1 MKNRGICLML
11 KLFRSRAG
19 FAMLEFVINFIIIA
33 VVLGTIFSI
42 AVFMNAYI
50 KAMIMTRNMVVRPIE
65 LYGGFSSD
73 IVGRRIGIIEEGGE
87 PLPNSFI
94 GQMNKEKFK
103 DVEIM
108 VMAYPRGREEEGVE
122 LTPSDDNK
130 IVQLRTPIKVIISCK
145 YTLVYYD
152 LYFTEVSLDVPM
164 TVVSYGQTEA
174 YFPPDAGVE
183 EYSKPE

>member
-19 FAMLEFVINFIIIA
+19 FAMLEFVMNFIIIA

-73 IVGRRIGIIEEGGE
+73 MVRERIG
-87 PLPNSFI
+87 LVDNPNPDSSFI
-94 GQMNKEKFK
+94 GQMNKEKFT
-103 DVEIM
+103 DVEIK
-108 VMAYPRGREEEGVE
+108 VEAYPRGGEGVVV
-122 LTPSDDNK
+122 LTPLGPNK
-130 IVQLRTPIKVIISCK
+130 IVQLRTPIKVTMSCK

-152 LYFTEVSLDVPM
+152 LYFADLSLDVPM

-174 YFPPDAGVE
+174 YFTPDAGVE